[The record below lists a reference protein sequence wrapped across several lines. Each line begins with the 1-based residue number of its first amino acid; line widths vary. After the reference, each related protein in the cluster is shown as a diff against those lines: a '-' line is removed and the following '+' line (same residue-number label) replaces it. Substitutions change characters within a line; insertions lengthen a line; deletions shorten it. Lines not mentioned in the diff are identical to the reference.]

1 MKIPNVVSCIMDLKV
16 NAIHMEPKGNDSKF
30 KNLW

>member
-1 MKIPNVVSCIMDLKV
+1 MKIPNVVSCICDFKV
-16 NAIHMEPKGNDSKF
+16 NAIHMESNGNDTRF